1 MVLRNRHFVEEIF
14 PFVIYFKNYKK
25 LILKLN
31 KVSILEEKGLTEY
44 ETIAIDKLQ
53 LRLCEE
59 RKRAVA
65 IDNKTA
71 RMSLWVSLGLTVL
84 SSSSALFVEQIP
96 YLLARIIFLM
106 LVGFGFLYF
115 FVSSYIALGSL
126 KTLPSY
132 GFGTQ
137 VLLIKNNRQ
146 LQRKL
151 ADWLA
156 RSESVNSI
164 RHIRNESTYQ
174 TIRNGLLLMGLAIIV
189 LLVSYGI
196 EMISDNLLSEA
207 LKLKEPAKED

>member
-1 MVLRNRHFVEEIF
+1 MVLRIRHFVEEIF

-25 LILKLN
+25 LNLKFN
-31 KVSILEEKGLTEY
+31 QVGILEEKEFTKY

-84 SSSSALFVEQIP
+84 SSSSALFIEQIP
-96 YLLARIIFLM
+96 YLLARIIFLV

-132 GFGTQ
+132 GFGTE

-156 RSESVNSI
+156 RSETVNSI
-164 RHIRNESTYQ
+164 RRNESTYQ
-174 TIRNGLLLMGLAIIV
+174 SIRNGLLLMGLAIIV

-196 EMISDNLLSEA
+196 EMNSDNLLPEA
-207 LKLKEPAKED
+207 LKPKELANEG